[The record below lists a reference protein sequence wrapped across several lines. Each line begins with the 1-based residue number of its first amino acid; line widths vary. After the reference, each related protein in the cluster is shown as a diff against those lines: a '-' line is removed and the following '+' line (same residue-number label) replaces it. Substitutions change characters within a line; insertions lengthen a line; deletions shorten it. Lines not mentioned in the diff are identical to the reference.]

1 MATIVNGTNLRIYLG
16 GVAIGE
22 ATSCTLEMSMET
34 RDTLTKDNVGSY
46 TNVEPGRRS
55 ATLSTDGLISY
66 NTANKKVSDLTTAF
80 NAGTTLV
87 ARYTD
92 DTATHPYWEGS
103 IIVTQLTMTS
113 AVEENSTYS
122 ATFTVKGAITEGTE
136 S

>member
-46 TNVEPGRRS
+46 TNVEPPPERHIINGWADQLQYREQ
-55 ATLSTDGLISY
+55 
-66 NTANKKVSDLTTAF
+66 KVSDLVTAF